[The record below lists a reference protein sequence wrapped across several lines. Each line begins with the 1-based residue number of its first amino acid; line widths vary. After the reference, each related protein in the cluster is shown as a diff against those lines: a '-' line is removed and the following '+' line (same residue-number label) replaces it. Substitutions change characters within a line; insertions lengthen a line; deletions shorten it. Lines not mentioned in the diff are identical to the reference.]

1 LSHLRQSHH
10 RSRWWH
16 HPCLFIFI
24 KQANGVSVVR
34 YHLHGAAPPQMLQLG
49 RCRSCS
55 LPSTYHPCHRILS
68 GQSSS
73 RGSFFLAGHNNS
85 MYLSACQDDVRIVH
99 FSTAMT
105 TSTLTSA
112 TLALRGYHLHV
123 VLIGFF
129 SSHNIRAVT
138 TLQLRGDVSSSDST
152 FDLFSSLTIC
162 GAPAVI
168 AGGC

>member
-1 LSHLRQSHH
+1 
-10 RSRWWH
+10 
-16 HPCLFIFI
+16 
-24 KQANGVSVVR
+24 
-34 YHLHGAAPPQMLQLG
+34 
-49 RCRSCS
+49 
-55 LPSTYHPCHRILS
+55 
-68 GQSSS
+68 
-73 RGSFFLAGHNNS
+73 

-99 FSTAMT
+99 FSTTMT
-105 TSTLTSA
+105 TSTLTLA

-129 SSHNIRAVT
+129 SSHNIRAVM